1 MVRHAHQGMVR
12 VMGKRDARS
21 LDHATLEEMRRLAV
35 KRVVEGG
42 ETQTAVAHSLEV
54 HPVTVAKWVGT
65 YRRQG
70 DAGLARRI
78 APGPRPKLTAKQQ
91 VQLRRWIID
100 RTPQQF
106 RFPFAL
112 WTLPL
117 VTQLIEQR
125 FGVVLHQTTVARLLA
140 RLGLSPQRP
149 LRRAFTRD
157 EEACRHWAEREFPT
171 VVRQMRRRQSTL
183 LFADETGVHE
193 DGPVARTWG
202 VRGQTPVVRI
212 TGQRDRV
219 NVISAI
225 SPRGRLWFRC
235 YRGTLTAVRFI
246 GFLTALL
253 HDVRG
258 AIDLVLDRHPAH
270 AAAATRRFFHTHRA
284 RLRVY
289 YLPAYAPDLNPD
301 EHVWT
306 HLKALFR
313 RQPLVR
319 DEDLGSAVDAA
330 MTMLQEDRQRV
341 RKFFRH
347 PAVAYVKEAL
357 SW

>member
-1 MVRHAHQGMVR
+1 MIPHQAMVR
-12 VMGKRDARS
+12 VMAKRDARS

-35 KRVVEGG
+35 KRVLEGG
-42 ETQTAVAHSLEV
+42 EAQVAVARSLEV
-54 HPVTVAKWVGT
+54 HPVTVAKWVGV
-65 YRRQG
+65 YRRRG

-78 APGPRPKLTAKQQ
+78 APGPRPTLTPKQRA
-91 VQLRRWIID
+91 QLRRWIID

-117 VTQLIEQR
+117 IAQLIEQR
-125 FGVVLHQTTVARLLA
+125 FGAVLHKTTVARLLA

-149 LRRAFTRD
+149 VRRAFTRD
-157 EEACRHWAEREFPT
+157 DEACRHWAETEFPA
-171 VVRQMRRRQSTL
+171 VVRQMQRRQSTL
-183 LFADETGVHE
+183 LFEDETGVHE
-193 DGPVARTWG
+193 DGPVVHTWG
-202 VRGQTPVVRI
+202 ARGHTPVVRV

-219 NVISAI
+219 NVLSAI

-235 YRGTLTAVRFI
+235 YRGPLNAPRFI

-258 AIDLVLDRHPAH
+258 EIDLVLDRHPAH
-270 AAAATRRFFHTHRA
+270 VAAATRRFVHAHHA
-284 RLRVY
+284 RLRLHF
-289 YLPAYAPDLNPD
+289 LPGYAPDLNPD

-306 HLKALFR
+306 QLKALFR
-313 RQPLVR
+313 RQPLAR

-330 MTMLQEDRQRV
+330 MTMIQEDRRLV
-341 RKFFRH
+341 RKFFGH
-347 PAVAYVKEAL
+347 PAVAYVKKAL
-357 SW
+357 PW

>member
-1 MVRHAHQGMVR
+1 MVR

-35 KRVVEGG
+35 RRVLEG
-42 ETQTAVAHSLEV
+42 EAQVAVARSLQV
-54 HPVTVAKWVGT
+54 HPCTVAKWLMT
-65 YRRQG
+65 YRRAG

-78 APGPRPKLTAKQQ
+78 APGRPPTLTPRQQ
-91 VQLRRWIID
+91 RQLRRWIVD
-100 RTPQQF
+100 RTPAQC

-117 VTQLIEQR
+117 VAQLIERR
-125 FGVVLHQTTVARLLA
+125 FDVVLHKTTVARLLA

-149 LRRAFTRD
+149 VRRAFTRD
-157 EEACRHWAEREFPT
+157 DEACRRWAQEEFPAI
-171 VVRQMRRRQSTL
+171 VRQMHRRQSTL
-183 LFADETGVHE
+183 LFEDETGVHE

-202 VRGQTPVVRI
+202 ARGRTPVVQV
-212 TGQRDRV
+212 TGRRDRV

-235 YRGTLTAVRFI
+235 YRGTLNAARFV
-246 GFLTALL
+246 GFLKALL

-258 AIDLVLDRHPAH
+258 EIDLVLDRHPAH
-270 AAAATRRFFHTHRA
+270 VAAATRRFVHAHRA
-284 RLRVY
+284 RLRLHF
-289 YLPAYAPDLNPD
+289 LPGYAPDLNPD

-313 RQPLVR
+313 RQPLR
-319 DEDLGSAVDAA
+319 PEEDLGSAVDAS
-330 MTMLQEDRQRV
+330 MTMIQEDRRLV
-341 RKFFRH
+341 RKFFHH
-347 PAVAYVKEAL
+347 PAVAYIRKAL
-357 SW
+357 P